1 MDITDIDL
9 ISHDAERD
17 ELERQEL
24 EAEIAAEE

>member
-9 ISHDAERD
+9 ISQDAERD